1 MDIIHYLMRNNVIVM
16 NIPILNKGH
25 LKWRNEFFQVR
36 FEPRSQ
42 NLGNDLINDI
52 AKANR
57 SIVVNFGSCG
67 GFGDK
72 SNEGVVESFEKMS
85 PLKEVLDSR
94 DDCRRSG
101 FLETFVKERGLAIRA
116 WAFVGGKGEKSG
128 FDLRRSWNL
137 KEEIL
142 IIIIYDSGEKV
153 IKIPRER
160 VVIKRIFSGEQ
171 SIIIVKKA

>member
-42 NLGNDLINDI
+42 NHGNDLISDI

-101 FLETFVKERGLAIRA
+101 FLETFVKERG
-116 WAFVGGKGEKSG
+116 
-128 FDLRRSWNL
+128 
-137 KEEIL
+137 
-142 IIIIYDSGEKV
+142 
-153 IKIPRER
+153 
-160 VVIKRIFSGEQ
+160 
-171 SIIIVKKA
+171 